1 MCGREAGDDI
11 VQDTFLAVLRQ
22 TARQDTVR
30 GSVEAYLLGI
40 GRHLALK
47 RLGSDN
53 QLASFHPGAG
63 EDRPFEGDGGDAAL
77 PSGGALPSVL
87 DDLARAEIV
96 ETVRAA
102 VQSLPSSYREVVV
115 LCELDGISYA
125 AAAGIVRC
133 PLGTVRSRLHRA
145 RMLLTAKL
153 ATMSPAVRKERG

>member
-1 MCGREAGDDI
+1 M
-11 VQDTFLAVLRQ
+11 L
-22 TARQDTVR
+22 

-40 GRHLALK
+40 ARHLALK
-47 RLGSDN
+47 RLASHT
-53 QLASFHPGAG
+53 QLASFHPAG
-63 EDRPFEGDGGDAAL
+63 EDRTFEGDGGDVAL
-77 PSGGALPSVL
+77 PSDTAVRSGRPSVL

-102 VQSLPSSYREVVV
+102 VQSLPSAYREVVV

-145 RMLLTAKL
+145 RTLLTAKL
-153 ATMSPAVRKERG
+153 AAISPAVRKERG